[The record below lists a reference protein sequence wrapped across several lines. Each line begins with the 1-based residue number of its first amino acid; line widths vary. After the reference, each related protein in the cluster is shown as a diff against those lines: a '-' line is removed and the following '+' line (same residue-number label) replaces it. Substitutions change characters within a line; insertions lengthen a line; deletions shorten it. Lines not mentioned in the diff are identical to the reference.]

1 MEGLKEGVDMMIDL
15 AISNPEAGKYSS
27 EEIYK
32 ASWMAF
38 AETKIQNEC
47 DKKLN
52 IAEKYDEMRRYL
64 VDLISE

>member
-1 MEGLKEGVDMMIDL
+1 MMIDL

-38 AETKIQNEC
+38 ADTKIQ
-47 DKKLN
+47 KKCETKLK
-52 IAEKYDEMRRYL
+52 ISEKYDEMIRYL
-64 VDLISE
+64 VDLIS